1 MHNQKGTYYTIQG
14 YASTFNYGIS
24 TIRKW
29 ITQGKIEAEK
39 HGSRWRI
46 LVTPENTPKTATDD
60 ALLNLK
66 DEQIE
71 MLKNQVEYLQTTLQ
85 QTIANQAE
93 ETDKFQRI
101 VQSQNLLLEARKPGL
116 LSKLRSVLNPNN
128 QESL

>member
-1 MHNQKGTYYTIQG
+1 MNDQQGTYYTIQN

-29 ITQGKIEAEK
+29 IKQGKIEAEK

-66 DEQIE
+66 DEQIQ
-71 MLKNQVEYLQTTLQ
+71 MLKNQVEYLQNTLQ
-85 QTIANQAE
+85 QTIANHAE

-116 LSKLRSVLNPNN
+116 LSRLRSVLKPN

>member
-1 MHNQKGTYYTIQG
+1 MHNHQGTYYTIQD
-14 YASTFNYGIS
+14 YAKTFNYGIS

-29 ITQGKIEAEK
+29 ITQGKLEASK
-39 HGSRWRI
+39 QGSRWRI
-46 LVTPENTPKTATDD
+46 LVTPDNTPKIATDD

-66 DEQIE
+66 DEQIL

-85 QTIANQAE
+85 QTIANQAG

>member
-1 MHNQKGTYYTIQG
+1 MNNQQGTHYTIQD
-14 YASTFNYGIS
+14 YARTFNYGIS

-29 ITQGKIEAEK
+29 IKQGKIEAEK
-39 HGSRWRI
+39 QGSRWRI

-66 DEQIE
+66 DEQIQ
-71 MLKNQVEYLQTTLQ
+71 MLKNQVEYLQNTLQ
-85 QTIANQAE
+85 QTIANHAE

-116 LSKLRSVLNPNN
+116 LSRLRSVLKPN